1 MNNELKQ
8 DFTRRLSQCNQGG
21 MIVIVYDIF
30 FAYMDD
36 AKNAWEKNDRESFK
50 TAIRNVQRT
59 LDELMQALDLSYEI
73 ARTLHPLYAY
83 CKELLAKTLYENRL
97 DRFEEAESIMKKL
110 YSSFV
115 KVAELDTS
123 EPIMSNTQQVYAGMT
138 YGKTAL
144 NENLFKTLLR
154 TILTLVV
161 AILYKRLFFY
171 IRIFY

>member
-21 MIVIVYDIF
+21 MIVIIYDIF
-30 FAYMDD
+30 FAYIDD
-36 AKNAWEKNDRESFK
+36 AKKAWENSEREEFK

-59 LDELMQALDLSYEI
+59 LDELMQALDMSYEI
-73 ARTLHPLYAY
+73 ARTLYPLYAY
-83 CKELLAKTLYENRL
+83 CKEQLAKTLYENRL
-97 DRFEEAESIMKKL
+97 ERFEEAESIMKKL

-138 YGKTAL
+138 YGKGSL
-144 NENLFKTLLR
+144 NENLVNDNNRGF
-154 TILTLVV
+154 IV
-161 AILYKRLFFY
+161 
-171 IRIFY
+171 

>member
-1 MNNELKQ
+1 MNSELKQ

-50 TAIRNVQRT
+50 TGIRNAQRT
-59 LDELMQALDLSYEI
+59 LDELMQALDLSYEL

-83 CKELLAKTLYENRL
+83 CKEQLAKTLYENRL

-138 YGKTAL
+138 YGKDSL
-144 NENLFKTLLR
+144 NENLINDNNR
-154 TILTLVV
+154 G
-161 AILYKRLFFY
+161 FFV
-171 IRIFY
+171 

>member
-1 MNNELKQ
+1 MNSELKQ

-50 TAIRNVQRT
+50 TGIRNAQRT
-59 LDELMQALDLSYEI
+59 LDELMQALDLSYEL

-83 CKELLAKTLYENRL
+83 CKEQLAKTLYENRL

-138 YGKTAL
+138 YGKGSL
-144 NENLFKTLLR
+144 NENLINDNNR
-154 TILTLVV
+154 G
-161 AILYKRLFFY
+161 FFV
-171 IRIFY
+171 

>member
-1 MNNELKQ
+1 MNSELKQ

-50 TAIRNVQRT
+50 TGIRNAQRT
-59 LDELMQALDLSYEI
+59 LDELMQALDLSYEL

-83 CKELLAKTLYENRL
+83 CKEQLAKTLYENRL
-97 DRFEEAESIMKKL
+97 DRFEEAASIMKKL

-138 YGKTAL
+138 YGKSSL
-144 NENLFKTLLR
+144 NENLINDNNR
-154 TILTLVV
+154 G
-161 AILYKRLFFY
+161 FFV
-171 IRIFY
+171 

>member
-21 MIVIVYDIF
+21 MIVIIYDIF
-30 FAYMDD
+30 FAYIDD
-36 AKNAWEKNDRESFK
+36 AKKAWENSEREEFK

-59 LDELMQALDLSYEI
+59 LDELMQALDMSYEI
-73 ARTLHPLYAY
+73 ARTLYPLYVY
-83 CKELLAKTLYENRL
+83 CKELFAKTLYENRL
-97 DRFEEAESIMKKL
+97 ERFEEAESIMKKL

-138 YGKTAL
+138 YGKNSL
-144 NENLFKTLLR
+144 NENLINDNNR
-154 TILTLVV
+154 G
-161 AILYKRLFFY
+161 FFV
-171 IRIFY
+171 

>member
-1 MNNELKQ
+1 MNSELKQ

-50 TAIRNVQRT
+50 TGIRNAQRT
-59 LDELMQALDLSYEI
+59 LDELMQALDLSYEL

-83 CKELLAKTLYENRL
+83 CKEQLAKTLYENRL
-97 DRFEEAESIMKKL
+97 ERFDEAESIMRKL

-115 KVAELDTS
+115 KVAELDRS
-123 EPIMSNTQQVYAGMT
+123 EPIMCNTQQVYAGMT
-138 YGKTAL
+138 YGRESL
-144 NENLFKTLLR
+144 NENLINDNNR
-154 TILTLVV
+154 G
-161 AILYKRLFFY
+161 FFA
-171 IRIFY
+171 

>member
-21 MIVIVYDIF
+21 MIVIIYDIF
-30 FAYMDD
+30 FAYADD
-36 AKNAWEKNDRESFK
+36 ARNAWEKNEREAFK
-50 TAIRNVQRT
+50 TAIRNMQRT

-73 ARTLHPLYAY
+73 ARTLYPLYAY

-97 DRFEEAESIMKKL
+97 NRFEEAESIMQKL

-138 YGKTAL
+138 YGKTSL
-144 NENLFKTLLR
+144 NENLINDNHR
-154 TILTLVV
+154 G
-161 AILYKRLFFY
+161 FFA
-171 IRIFY
+171 

>member
-1 MNNELKQ
+1 MNSELKQ

-36 AKNAWEKNDRESFK
+36 AKNAWEKNDRESLK
-50 TAIRNVQRT
+50 TGIRNAQRT
-59 LDELMQALDLSYEI
+59 LDELMQALDLSYEL

-83 CKELLAKTLYENRL
+83 CKEQLAKTLYENRL
-97 DRFEEAESIMKKL
+97 ERFEEAESIMKKL

-138 YGKTAL
+138 YGKGSL
-144 NENLFKTLLR
+144 NENLVNDNNR
-154 TILTLVV
+154 G
-161 AILYKRLFFY
+161 FFV
-171 IRIFY
+171 

>member
-1 MNNELKQ
+1 MNSELKQ

-36 AKNAWEKNDRESFK
+36 AKNAWEKNDRESLK
-50 TAIRNVQRT
+50 TGIRNAQRT
-59 LDELMQALDLSYEI
+59 LDELMQALDMSYEI
-73 ARTLHPLYAY
+73 ARTLYPLYAY
-83 CKELLAKTLYENRL
+83 CKEQLAKTLYENRL
-97 DRFEEAESIMKKL
+97 DRFEEAESIMRKL

-138 YGKTAL
+138 YGKGSL
-144 NENLFKTLLR
+144 NENLVNDNNR
-154 TILTLVV
+154 G
-161 AILYKRLFFY
+161 FFV
-171 IRIFY
+171 

>member
-97 DRFEEAESIMKKL
+97 DRFEEAESIMRKL

-115 KVAELDTS
+115 KVAELDHS

-138 YGKTAL
+138 YGRGSL
-144 NENLFKTLLR
+144 NENLINDNNR
-154 TILTLVV
+154 G
-161 AILYKRLFFY
+161 FFV
-171 IRIFY
+171 